1 MEDFGMREDS
11 TNEIYMLCT
20 MSEQLE
26 VYEENKAILLKILQN
41 KNWKIF
47 RSGKNR
53 ETEDEVTACW

>member
-1 MEDFGMREDS
+1 MREDS

-41 KNWKIF
+41 KKL
-47 RSGKNR
+47 
-53 ETEDEVTACW
+53 EDISEWEE